1 MVRGVGDTI
10 DAFKSPWPPVP
21 GSYTIGSMKSPVAII
36 VLGRGLF
43 QLPSE
48 RYCILGS
55 LRSSNLG
62 IEKIIANVVSNPII
76 RFLIICGKEE
86 GHLPR
91 DALINLAENGVD
103 ERMNII
109 GSKAQ
114 LAFLPD
120 VTQEAVA
127 RFRDQ
132 LKVIDLVYPKD
143 TEGTIDWRD
152 PTFDFDS
159 PRLEELEE
167 TIKRCEKDNPGSYP
181 SGPMLVSLPEPLIT
195 LPNIGSILEAQMLRI
210 TNVMMRMP
218 SEALSIQCGE
228 VIISSELQ
236 VFMDPLDGT
245 IAQVP
250 SLAFYARMKAYL
262 TGQDR

>member
-1 MVRGVGDTI
+1 M
-10 DAFKSPWPPVP
+10 S
-21 GSYTIGSMKSPVAII
+21 
-36 VLGRGLF
+36 
-43 QLPSE
+43 SE

-62 IEKIIANVVSNPII
+62 IEKIIANVVSNPKI

-91 DALINLAENGVD
+91 DALINLAANGVD

-120 VTQEAVA
+120 LTEEAVT
-127 RFRDQ
+127 RFRVQ

-152 PTFDFDS
+152 PPFDFDS

-181 SGPMLVSLPEPLIT
+181 AGPMLVTLPEPLIT
-195 LPNIGSILEAQMLRI
+195 LPNVGSILEAQMLRI

-218 SEALSIQCGE
+218 SEALSTQCEE
-228 VIISSELQ
+228 VVVSSELQ
-236 VFMDPLDGT
+236 VFIDPLDGT
-245 IAQVP
+245 ITQVP
-250 SLAFYARMKAYL
+250 SLAFYARMRAYL

>member
-1 MVRGVGDTI
+1 MTDL
-10 DAFKSPWPPVP
+10 FKSPWPPVP
-21 GSYTIGSMKSPVAII
+21 GSYSLGSMKSPVAII

-43 QLPSE
+43 HLSTN
-48 RYCILGS
+48 RYCILGT
-55 LRSSNLG
+55 LRSANLG
-62 IEKIIANVVSNPII
+62 IEKIIANVVSNPRI

-86 GHLPR
+86 GHLPG
-91 DALINLAENGVD
+91 DALLNLVRNGVD

-114 LAFLPD
+114 MAFLPD
-120 VTQEAVA
+120 VTQDAVA

-132 LKVIDLVYPKD
+132 VRVIDLVYPKD

-152 PTFDFDS
+152 PTFDFDPS
-159 PRLEELEE
+159 RLRELEE
-167 TIKRCEKDNPGSYP
+167 TIERCEQDSPGSHP
-181 SGPMLVSLPEPLIT
+181 ESPMLISLPEPLIN

-210 TNVMMRMP
+210 TNAMLRMP
-218 SEALSIQCGE
+218 SEALSTHCE
-228 VIISSELQ
+228 DVVISSELQ

-245 IAQVP
+245 VAQVP
-250 SLAFYARMKAYL
+250 SLAFHARMKAYL